1 MNELDEIKKRYE
13 TRKQTVVTGSKS
25 DFYFN
30 WFIQKERE
38 LRYAKILREF
48 FGNDLSEIKFMEI
61 GAGTGDN
68 IFFFAR
74 RGIKWNNIWANE
86 LLADRFEVLKAKFS
100 ECNLLEGDASKLDFK
115 NEFDIV
121 FQSTVFTSVLDN
133 NLKQQLAS
141 KMLEMVKSEG
151 IILWYDFMYDNPRNK
166 HVKGINKSEI
176 KNLFAKANEIK
187 FRKVT
192 LAPPISR
199 RFYKIYHLLNT
210 FFPFLRTHVIAVI
223 KK

>member
-1 MNELDEIKKRYE
+1 MNELEEIKKRYE
-13 TRKQTVVTGSKS
+13 ARKKTVVIDSKS

-30 WFIQKERE
+30 WQIQKERE
-38 LRYAKILREF
+38 FKYAKILRKD
-48 FGNDLSEIKFMEI
+48 FGKDLSGIKFMEI
-61 GAGTGDN
+61 GAGAGDN

-74 RGIKWNNIWANE
+74 RGIKWSNIWANE
-86 LLADRFEVLKAKFS
+86 LLADRFEILKTKFS
-100 ECNLLEGDASKLDFK
+100 DCHLFEGDASRLAFINK
-115 NEFDIV
+115 FDVV
-121 FQSTVFTSVLDN
+121 FQSTVFTSVLDAD
-133 NLKQQLAS
+133 LKQKLAN

-166 HVKGINKSEI
+166 HVRGIK
-176 KNLFAKANEIK
+176 KNEIK
-187 FRKVT
+187 KLFVKSMDIQFFKVT

-199 RFYKIYHLLNT
+199 RFYKLYHIINT